1 MTGFFFCAIMS
12 TDDMSRYDM
21 YLDDMLRC
29 DIGGKRRRDG
39 GEAEEAELW
48 KRSDDNKMKI

>member
-21 YLDDMLRC
+21 YLDDMLSC
-29 DIGGKRRRDG
+29 DMGGKRRRDG